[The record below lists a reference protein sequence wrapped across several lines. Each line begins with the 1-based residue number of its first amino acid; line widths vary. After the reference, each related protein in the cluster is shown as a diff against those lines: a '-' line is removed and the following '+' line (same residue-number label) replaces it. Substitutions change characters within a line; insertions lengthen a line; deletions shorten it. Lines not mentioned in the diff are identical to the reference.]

1 MNAKPGVQDEIE
13 RRRELNRQLRLAYVA
28 RAEERSRG
36 RGLTDA
42 ELKRII
48 ARYPGGLP
56 EG

>member
-1 MNAKPGVQDEIE
+1 MNARPSVQDDVE
-13 RRRELNRQLRLAYVA
+13 RRRELDRRLRLAYVA

-42 ELKRII
+42 ELKRIL

-56 EG
+56 ES